1 MPRTLYLVAYD
12 VCGDARRLARVG
24 RYLRSYRV
32 AGQKSVPEIWVTPA
46 ELRTISAAMAHSVQ
60 ALRQQVG
67 PHDDAPGQ
75 QPAHAEADHADDDDA
90 ESYNDA

>member
-24 RYLRSYRV
+24 RYFQSYRV

-46 ELRTISAAMAHSVQ
+46 ELRTISTDMAQLLDSSTDRLQLIALDPRMRRHCLGQ
-60 ALRQQVG
+60 AHTFSTPFFCVT
-67 PHDDAPGQ
+67 
-75 QPAHAEADHADDDDA
+75 
-90 ESYNDA
+90 